1 MAAGDDGGA
10 FDGAAD
16 GWGSPMAP
24 GDGGAD
30 GGALDGAADLAAVDI
45 FHLCVCRHD
54 DGNVGIGVEVKTA
67 DFADFA
73 KNAEITADFADFA
86 KIAKISQGEIRQVE
100 QMAEIKPV
108 IILRDGLVLRPHTEI
123 AVRGKCVEVAVQ
135 EHRERNL

>member
-45 FHLCVCRHD
+45 LHLCVCRHD

-67 DFADFA
+67 DLPTLPRMR
-73 KNAEITADFADFA
+73 K
-86 KIAKISQGEIRQVE
+86 
-100 QMAEIKPV
+100 
-108 IILRDGLVLRPHTEI
+108 
-123 AVRGKCVEVAVQ
+123 
-135 EHRERNL
+135 

>member
-1 MAAGDDGGA
+1 VFA
-10 FDGAAD
+10 
-16 GWGSPMAP
+16 
-24 GDGGAD
+24 
-30 GGALDGAADLAAVDI
+30 
-45 FHLCVCRHD
+45 HD
-54 DGNVGIGVEVKTA
+54 DGIIGIGVDVRTA
-67 DFADFA
+67 EIAEFA
-73 KNAEITADFADFA
+73 KNAKMTADFADFA